1 MRLGIIAII
10 LILSCIGMHLHAE
23 SQEPPAKAES
33 GPGEQ
38 ADTSPVVIIQPQGEA
53 NPQPKKDRMLTDEE
67 AYDLVWNLPEVK
79 KEVDKILD
87 QGGIPLATVSARPR
101 PDSQEEEKPFYIIR
115 FQGVHA
121 KSVFVDL
128 LFYVD
133 AFTRQV
139 LVYDSSAGS
148 LISLDDWRRQNK

>member
-1 MRLGIIAII
+1 M
-10 LILSCIGMHLHAE
+10 LSCIGMRLHAE
-23 SQEPPAKAES
+23 NQEPPIKAKS

-38 ADTSPVVIIQPQGEA
+38 NGTSPVVIIQPQEEA
-53 NPQPKKDRMLTDEE
+53 KPQPKKDHMLTEEE

-79 KEVDKILD
+79 KDVETILE
-87 QGGIPLATVSARPR
+87 QGGVPLATVGMRPR
-101 PDSQEEEKPFYIIR
+101 SGSRPEEKNSFYAIR

-148 LISLDDWRRQNK
+148 LISLDDWRRRNK